1 MNTTRSA
8 LTDDT
13 VGMYLREIA
22 KVPLLAPYQEV
33 WLSIQQETVLRI
45 EALRDRLHEQE
56 GRPPTANETLDA
68 VLNSLRAGWSEV
80 SQSCRRLNVPLP
92 DLAALVDEA
101 RAIRHAPIPE
111 ITPYLYDF
119 LDQSGWPESQ
129 RGEKDENWTALQSKR
144 LNHWMIAVGC
154 GLVTSVYAIRSI

>member
-80 SQSCRRLNVPLP
+80 SQSCRRLNISTTFWINQGGRNHNGVRKMRIGQRFSLN
-92 DLAALVDEA
+92 AS
-101 RAIRHAPIPE
+101 
-111 ITPYLYDF
+111 IT
-119 LDQSGWPESQ
+119 G
-129 RGEKDENWTALQSKR
+129 
-144 LNHWMIAVGC
+144 
-154 GLVTSVYAIRSI
+154 